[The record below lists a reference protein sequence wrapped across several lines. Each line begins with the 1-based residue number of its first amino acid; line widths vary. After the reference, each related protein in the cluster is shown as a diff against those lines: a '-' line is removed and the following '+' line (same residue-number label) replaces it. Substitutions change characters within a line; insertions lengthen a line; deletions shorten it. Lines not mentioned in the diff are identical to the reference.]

1 MQERWSWVV
10 HLAREASP
18 EEEAPDYRKEN
29 GKRGDSRHALI
40 EKRENHQREAG
51 GTMHIARFWD
61 VFYLFFKAHQRG
73 RNLWTSVR
81 RLRNFELFEL

>member
-1 MQERWSWVV
+1 
-10 HLAREASP
+10 
-18 EEEAPDYRKEN
+18 
-29 GKRGDSRHALI
+29 
-40 EKRENHQREAG
+40 
-51 GTMHIARFWD
+51 MHIARFWD